1 MTTQETAQPLAF
13 PFPGATI
20 YSPAPEFD
28 RLRAEEPIVRVTM
41 PGNHPAWLV
50 SRYEDVRKVMTD
62 LRFSRAEAS
71 RPGAK
76 AYGKVGS
83 IAPSVFSMDPP
94 EHTRVRKLIA
104 GAFTARRVE
113 RLRPRVQEIVAER
126 LAAIAEL
133 PRPLDL
139 VEHFALPIPVTVICD
154 LLGVPYEDLEQFH
167 RWSDIVIT
175 IAGRPAE
182 ELFKAYQEFHEYLAK
197 LIEQK
202 QRDPQDDMLSALA
215 NAHDEQGRLGLEELI
230 SLGVALVITGHE
242 ATASQISNC
251 VLTLMHF
258 REQWDELLADP
269 GLVPSAVEELTRI
282 VQFGTTGSALVRI
295 AMEDVEIAGVTVR
308 AGDAVLPGLMSANRD
323 ATVFPDPDRLNL
335 ARQQNPHIGFGVG
348 LHHCPGAQLAR
359 VEMQEALGALIKT
372 LPDLRLAVDESELT
386 FKRGLLVNS
395 LTSLPVTW

>member
-1 MTTQETAQPLAF
+1 MTSQETPLKF

-20 YSPAPEFD
+20 HSPASEFT

-76 AYGKVGS
+76 AYGKIGS

-94 EHTRVRKLIA
+94 DHTRVRKLIA

-113 RLRPRVQEIVAER
+113 RLRPRVREIVADR
-126 LAAIAEL
+126 LRAFAEQ
-133 PRPLDL
+133 PGPVDL
-139 VEHFALPIPVTVICD
+139 VEHFALPIPVTVICE
-154 LLGVPYEDLEQFH
+154 LLGVPYEDLERFH
-167 RWSDIVIT
+167 QWSDIVIT

-182 ELFKAYQEFHEYLAK
+182 ELFKAYQEFHDYLAM
-197 LIEQK
+197 LIERK

-215 NAHDEQGRLGLEELI
+215 NAHDEQGGLGLDDLI

-242 ATASQISNC
+242 ATASQISNS
-251 VLTLMHF
+251 VLTLMHY
-258 REQWDELLADP
+258 RDQWDELIADP
-269 GLVPSAVEELTRI
+269 ALVPSAVEELTRI

-295 AMEDVEIAGVTVR
+295 ALEDVEIAGVTIR

-323 ATVFPDPDRLNL
+323 ESVFPDADRLNL
-335 ARQQNPHIGFGVG
+335 ARKENPHIGFGVG

-359 VEMQEALGALIKT
+359 VELQEALGALARGI
-372 LPDLRLAVDESELT
+372 PGLRLAVDESELT

-395 LTSLPVTW
+395 LTELPVTW

>member
-1 MTTQETAQPLAF
+1 MTSQETPLRF

-20 YSPAPEFD
+20 YSPAPEFT
-28 RLRAEEPIVRVTM
+28 RLRTEEPVVRVTM
-41 PGNHPAWLV
+41 PGGNSGWLV

-62 LRFSRAEAS
+62 VRFSRAEAS
-71 RPGAK
+71 RPGA
-76 AYGKVGS
+76 ASYGKVGS

-113 RLRPRVQEIVAER
+113 RLRPRVKEIVAEHIAA
-126 LAAIAEL
+126 LAAQ
-133 PRPLDL
+133 PSPVDL
-139 VEHFALPIPVTVICD
+139 VEHFSLPIPVTVICD
-154 LLGVPYEDLEQFH
+154 LLGVPHDDLERFH
-167 RWSDIVIT
+167 QWSDIVIT
-175 IAGRPAE
+175 IAGRPAD
-182 ELFKAYQEFHEYLAK
+182 ELFKAYAEFHQYLGQ

-202 QRDPQDDMLSALA
+202 RRDPQDDLLTALVTASDERGGLS
-215 NAHDEQGRLGLEELI
+215 DEDLI

-251 VLTLMHF
+251 VLTLMHY
-258 REQWDELLADP
+258 REEWDRLVADP

-295 AMEDVEIAGVTVR
+295 ATEDVEIAGVTIR

-323 ATVFPDPDRLNL
+323 ETVFPDADRLDL
-335 ARQQNPHIGFGVG
+335 ARKENPHIGFGVG

-359 VEMQEALGALIKT
+359 VEMQEALGAIVKAFPT
-372 LPDLRLAVDESELT
+372 LRLAADESELE
-386 FKRGLLVNS
+386 FKTGLIVNS
-395 LTSLPVTW
+395 LSALPVRW

>member
-1 MTTQETAQPLAF
+1 
-13 PFPGATI
+13 
-20 YSPAPEFD
+20 
-28 RLRAEEPIVRVTM
+28 
-41 PGNHPAWLV
+41 
-50 SRYEDVRKVMTD
+50 
-62 LRFSRAEAS
+62 
-71 RPGAK
+71 
-76 AYGKVGS
+76 
-83 IAPSVFSMDPP
+83 
-94 EHTRVRKLIA
+94 
-104 GAFTARRVE
+104 
-113 RLRPRVQEIVAER
+113 
-126 LAAIAEL
+126 
-133 PRPLDL
+133 
-139 VEHFALPIPVTVICD
+139 
-154 LLGVPYEDLEQFH
+154 
-167 RWSDIVIT
+167 
-175 IAGRPAE
+175 
-182 ELFKAYQEFHEYLAK
+182 
-197 LIEQK
+197 
-202 QRDPQDDMLSALA
+202 MLSALA